1 MEAISPR
8 SPSQPSSYER
18 SYDQASYAHPSTY
31 PSPPR
36 TEGDTSSYMTD
47 SMVLYNQYPSMT
59 LPNHSVHPAQT
70 LYPLSPHPTEA
81 PWTPSLAPSAS
92 PAIASG
98 QRGRVWTEPYEVMSW
113 EQSFSYMPPGSLVD
127 PRHSPALSDGVIL
140 SQRSS
145 ISSYDPSLYSQDDS
159 DTTWI
164 KAEPQNELMSDED
177 PMRAA
182 QPLTVSPLRLG
193 NSSETNTVNTSTA
206 RTRSRSTTT
215 RENATHKCEICG
227 RLFQR
232 SYNHNAHMDIHNPQR
247 PKPNV
252 CKTKGCGRKFVRR
265 TDLIRHDQSVHLKV
279 KNHKCVACDAHF
291 ARKDTLRRHT
301 EDGCPKRF
309 DVITRQAQ
317 RQAAARGQRAL
328 PMHNN
333 ELPQHQATPQH
344 MSSLG
349 YSTPY

>member
-1 MEAISPR
+1 MEATSPR

-31 PSPPR
+31 PSPAR

-92 PAIASG
+92 PGMANG
-98 QRGRVWTEPYEVMSW
+98 QRGRVWTEPYEVMPW
-113 EQSFSYMPPGSLVD
+113 EQSFSYMPPSSLVD

-159 DTTWI
+159 DTSWI
-164 KAEPQNELMSDED
+164 KAEPQNELMGDED

-193 NSSETNTVNTSTA
+193 NPGYVTA
-206 RTRSRSTTT
+206 RSFSLQASTLLS
-215 RENATHKCEICG
+215 AT
-227 RLFQR
+227 
-232 SYNHNAHMDIHNPQR
+232 
-247 PKPNV
+247 
-252 CKTKGCGRKFVRR
+252 
-265 TDLIRHDQSVHLKV
+265 
-279 KNHKCVACDAHF
+279 
-291 ARKDTLRRHT
+291 
-301 EDGCPKRF
+301 
-309 DVITRQAQ
+309 
-317 RQAAARGQRAL
+317 
-328 PMHNN
+328 
-333 ELPQHQATPQH
+333 
-344 MSSLG
+344 
-349 YSTPY
+349 